1 MKTLRNRHSDKRVR
15 QVVDFK
21 DQQSLTHQ
29 SHADSCDINK
39 ILKRFAIQKV
49 GIPEAGDQQ
58 FADISELQQADPATQ
73 IIKSRQVL
81 DSAGREVEQ
90 KKLDEIN
97 EKKEAEK
104 QIIEE
109 NKKLKEKIAE
119 FEAKN
124 SPNPPQSTP

>member
-1 MKTLRNRHSDKRVR
+1 MKSLRNRHSDERVR

-21 DQQSLTHQ
+21 DQESLTHQ
-29 SHADSCDINK
+29 CHAESCDINK
-39 ILKRFAIQKV
+39 ILTKFAIQKV
-49 GIPEAGDQQ
+49 GLPEQGEQQ
-58 FADISELQQADPATQ
+58 YADISELQQADPATQ

-81 DSAGREVEQ
+81 DSAGREIEQ

-97 EKKEAEK
+97 AKKEAEK

-109 NKKLKEKIAE
+109 NQKLKEKIAE

-124 SPNPPQSTP
+124 TSNPPRS